1 MKEKDEERELQ
12 PRFARLQGRGLL
24 PQDPTT
30 FQWGLSS
37 CFTPGLEPGS
47 WTLIFHRKQHRN
59 LSKHLILPSS
69 AMGLP
74 GKAEEERWHFLPPAY
89 LTLSFPFDLADEFQR
104 C

>member
-1 MKEKDEERELQ
+1 MEEEERELQ
-12 PRFARLQGRGLL
+12 PRRSAWLRGRGLL

-37 CFTPGLEPGS
+37 YFTPGSEPGS

-59 LSKHLILPSS
+59 LSKHFILPGS

-74 GKAEEERWHFLPPAY
+74 GKAEEERRHFLPPAY
-89 LTLSFPFDLADEFQR
+89 LPLSFPFDLVDEFQR